1 MRLIILFFVL
11 VFSIQSCQRDSKTDN
26 DDGGTPVYKE
36 GAEKFVLVD
45 TKENK
50 KNWVLR
56 AERADSYDD
65 SIIIYEVSVEFFDK
79 EGEYYSTL
87 TSDSG
92 IVYSKSGDMTAKGHV
107 VVVSEDST
115 VLKTDYLDWN
125 NKRQKI
131 LTDDRVE
138 ITKENSIIT
147 GKGMES
153 DPNLEH
159 IEIKEEFQAIS
170 RDVKEE

>member
-1 MRLIILFFVL
+1 MRSILLFLFVIIFI
-11 VFSIQSCQRDSKTDN
+11 SSCQRDKETDN
-26 DDGGTPVYKE
+26 ENGGTPVYRE

-56 AERADSYDD
+56 AEQADSYDD
-65 SIIIYEVSVEFFDK
+65 SILIYEVSVEFYDK

-92 IVYSKSGDMTAKGHV
+92 IVYSENGDMTAKGHV
-107 VVVSEDST
+107 VVVSKDST
-115 VLKTDYLDWN
+115 ILKTDYLDWN

-131 LTDDRVE
+131 LTDDHVE

-159 IEIKEEFQAIS
+159 IVIKEEFQAIS